1 MNSDAIR
8 PKQSGENVVNKGTER
23 ENREKCKFYNAGFCK
38 YKLKNCRFVHPEY
51 LKSMKCEI
59 KDCLDRH
66 PKICKLTK
74 KIKVS

>member
-38 YKLKNCRFVHPEY
+38 YKLKNCRFVHPESICKEY
-51 LKSMKCEI
+51 LKSLKCEI

-66 PKICKLTK
+66 PKICK
-74 KIKVS
+74 